1 MLLYTFWK
9 GNHEGWH
16 SGADIQTHGTTCN
29 TGMWYFLH
37 VLMNSNTMYS
47 CKVVNKMTFGSMFK
61 RYMYLQQ

>member
-16 SGADIQTHGTTCN
+16 SGADIQTHGTN

-37 VLMNSNTMYS
+37 VLMNSNTMYP
-47 CKVVNKMTFGSMFK
+47 KTFMQK
-61 RYMYLQQ
+61 